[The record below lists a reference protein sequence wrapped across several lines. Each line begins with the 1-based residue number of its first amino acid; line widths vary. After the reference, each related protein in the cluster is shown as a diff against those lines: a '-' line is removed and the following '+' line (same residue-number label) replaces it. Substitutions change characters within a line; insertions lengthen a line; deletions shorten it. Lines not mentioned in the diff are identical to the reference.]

1 MNILLTVC
9 AAGASAVGLYSV
21 STALWETGSG
31 RVRLRTAGDRAGRGK
46 GFRGLFEPEDSLRD
60 RMSRQL
66 RRLGMSVTAD
76 EYYTAALTKSLLAGG
91 VSLLVTPLVPLA
103 GCAGIMTAVI
113 LWYRNMGFLT
123 ASINRKNE
131 KIREELPRF
140 IRTFAYGMQYEKDI
154 LKILESYSDAAG
166 DGLRNDLTALISEMR
181 NGNIEEALRRFD
193 AEIAIPELSR
203 FVNALI
209 AINRGDDQT
218 SVLLDVTDEITA
230 KERERVR
237 ARMASIADR
246 IQALSIPLV
255 VMIMITYLYVIGRSF
270 IESMQIIF

>member
-1 MNILLTVC
+1 MSVWMTLCTAGIS
-9 AAGASAVGLYSV
+9 AAGLYAL
-21 STALWETGSG
+21 STAIWEYGSG
-31 RVRLRTAGDRAGRGK
+31 RVKLRAPGDRVGRGR

-66 RRLGMSVTAD
+66 RRLGIDVTAD
-76 EYYTAALTKSLLAGG
+76 EYYTAALTKSLLIGG
-91 VSLLVTPLVPLA
+91 IGLLTTPFLPLV
-103 GCAGIMTAVI
+103 GCAVIMAAVI
-113 LWYRNMGFLT
+113 LWYRNMGYL
-123 ASINRKNE
+123 AAAINKKNE

-154 LKILESYSDAAG
+154 LRILESYIEAAG
-166 DGLRNDLTALISEMR
+166 DGLKNDLTALINEMR
-181 NGNIEEALRRFD
+181 NGNIEEALRHFD
-193 AEIAIPELSR
+193 AEIGIPELSR

-237 ARMASIADR
+237 ARMAEAADR

-255 VMIMITYLYVIGRSF
+255 VVIMVTYLYVIGRSF
-270 IESMQIIF
+270 IESLSIIF